1 MELNVVVRHFIV
13 LPLNEKA
20 ENAVFKIQHYVD
32 SQTITT
38 N

>member
-1 MELNVVVRHFIV
+1 VELTVVVRHFNV
-13 LPLNEKA
+13 LPLNKKA